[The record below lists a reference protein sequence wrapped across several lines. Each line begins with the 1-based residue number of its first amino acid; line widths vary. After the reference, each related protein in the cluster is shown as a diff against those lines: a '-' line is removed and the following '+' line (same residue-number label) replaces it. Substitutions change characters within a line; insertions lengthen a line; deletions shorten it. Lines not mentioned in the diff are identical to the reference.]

1 MAAGKAAEETKETEL
16 IMWTHSDTFRFM
28 EIKDAV
34 VKARIEPS
42 LKHQTEAILQ
52 DLGIS
57 TTEAIRMFFNQV
69 RLRKGLPFEV
79 RIPGAET
86 QTAIDELEA
95 GKGQRFKSV
104 DALFVDL
111 DD

>member
-42 LKHQTEAILQ
+42 LKNQTEAILQ

-57 TTEAIRMFFNQV
+57 TTEAIRMCFKQE